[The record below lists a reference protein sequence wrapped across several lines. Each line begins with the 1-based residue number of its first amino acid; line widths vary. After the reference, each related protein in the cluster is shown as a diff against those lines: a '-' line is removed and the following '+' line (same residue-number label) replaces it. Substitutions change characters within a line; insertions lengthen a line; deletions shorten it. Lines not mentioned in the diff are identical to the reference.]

1 METEHSTPLEPEPTK
16 IVESDPAKAME
27 PEQSPTPEMELTS
40 NFARPK
46 SPKTAESESLIVP
59 VTVQSDPVEVQPLVY
74 QPESLTTEARRTS
87 ISSDTNKPKVVPDNV
102 EVNADDLNKSKRIS
116 GQGMPRNFRTP
127 KTRRLNQLRAISTP
141 QVNLILVR
149 T

>member
-1 METEHSTPLEPEPTK
+1 MEAEHSTPLEPEPTK
-16 IVESDPAKAME
+16 IVESDPAKNME
-27 PEQSPTPEMELTS
+27 PQQSPTPEMELS
-40 NFARPK
+40 PNFSRPE
-46 SPKTAESESLIVP
+46 SPKAAESESSIVP
-59 VTVQSDPVEVQPLVY
+59 VTVQSDPVEIQPLD
-74 QPESLTTEARRTS
+74 QPVSLTAETRRTS
-87 ISSDTNKPKVVPDNV
+87 VPPDTNKPKEVPDNV

-141 QVNLILVR
+141 QVNLIFIL